1 MGLPLVHFSKI
12 YIPLVSFSNM
22 VIIVVNKLGT
32 KTIVLDQKTYDK
44 LKERKRFEREPFGD
58 VIEVMFNEIESLK
71 QKKNKK

>member
-1 MGLPLVHFSKI
+1 
-12 YIPLVSFSNM
+12 M